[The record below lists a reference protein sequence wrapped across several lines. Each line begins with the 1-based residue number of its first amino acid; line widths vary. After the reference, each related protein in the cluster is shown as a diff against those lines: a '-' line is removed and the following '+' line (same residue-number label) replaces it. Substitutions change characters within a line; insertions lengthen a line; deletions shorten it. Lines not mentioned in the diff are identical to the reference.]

1 MSAQAPRLTIASVTG
16 VEVDLRIAGPGS
28 RSYAFTIDWH
38 IRLIF
43 ALCWFFIGTFAIT
56 RSWTL
61 QVGERGGGSTY
72 AFTVLI
78 PALAIY
84 LLYHP
89 VLEVIMHGRTPG
101 KRMAGVRIVTRTGDV
116 PTPGALLVRNV
127 FRIIDSLPVF
137 YVVGLACVVF
147 TQQHTRIGDLAAGT
161 LLVFDT
167 AESDDSLASLSV
179 PTASNFNPATTEL
192 ARELL
197 DRWAQLAP
205 EARSHLARQLLLRAN
220 PSLTSAQ
227 LEQETA
233 DQLRTRVQQFIAGE
247 A

>member
-38 IRLIF
+38 IRLIL
-43 ALCWFFIGTFAIT
+43 AVCWFFIGTFAFT
-56 RSWTL
+56 RSFSL
-61 QVGERGGGSTY
+61 QVGERGGSTY
-72 AFTVLI
+72 AFTVLV
-78 PALAIY
+78 PAFAIY

-89 VLEVIMHGRTPG
+89 ILEVIMHGRTPG
-101 KRMAGVRIVTRTGDV
+101 KRMAGVRVVTRTGDV
-116 PTPGALLVRNV
+116 PTAGALLVRNL
-127 FRIIDSLPVF
+127 FRIVDSLPVF

-167 AESDDSLASLSV
+167 AESDDSLASLTV
-179 PTASNFNPATTEL
+179 PTANTFNPATAEL
-192 ARELL
+192 GRELL

-205 EARSHLARQLLLRAN
+205 EARSHLARQLLSRAN
-220 PSLTSAQ
+220 PALSSAE
-227 LEQETA
+227 LEQETT
-233 DQLRTRVQQFIAGE
+233 DQLRARVQRFVAGE